1 MIGFI
6 KGTLD
11 YLGNDHCIIDNN
23 GIGYRVFM
31 PSGQLAVLK
40 TGQEIKAFTYLAVRD
55 DALHLYGFLT
65 RDYYSL
71 FLKLISVSGI
81 GPKVALG
88 MLSTAKPDEFYVA
101 IQGRDLK
108 FLTKLPGIGK
118 KTAERILLELKDKVG
133 GSEDETNSEF
143 SEGTKFTPG
152 TVVDDAIEA
161 LTTLGYKSS
170 EIIPVIKKIKNRDTM
185 QPEEII
191 RQALKLMAGR

>member
-11 YLGNDHCIIDNN
+11 YLGNDHCIVDNN

-31 PSGQLAVLK
+31 PIGQLAVLK
-40 TGQEIKAFTYLAVRD
+40 TGQEVKAFTYLSVRE
-55 DALHLYGFLT
+55 DALLLYGFLT

-88 MLSTAKPDEFYVA
+88 MLSAAKPDEFYVA
-101 IQGRDLK
+101 IQSRDLK

-133 GSEDETNSEF
+133 GSSEVNMEF
-143 SEGTKFTPG
+143 SDSIGTNTG
-152 TVVDDAIEA
+152 TVTDDAMEA
-161 LTTLGYKSS
+161 LLALGYTNS
-170 EIIPVIKKIKNRDTM
+170 EIIPIINKIQARDTM
-185 QPEEII
+185 RPEEIV
-191 RQALKLMAGR
+191 RKALKLMAGR